1 MGLGRRKP
9 DVASRKERLTAGRGE
24 GLPWSI
30 WILLLREFRYL
41 IRAFRGG
48 EAEPGTTKRTK
59 TRRENR
65 RKDAGF
71 AERELI
77 YAEFTCIILGL
88 LLMRQAFV
96 CAADKFSIR
105 CFRRTL
111 PALQL
116 LRPASNGG
124 MMFDERKF
132 VVLWQSRSYRI

>member
-111 PALQL
+111 L
-116 LRPASNGG
+116 
-124 MMFDERKF
+124 
-132 VVLWQSRSYRI
+132 VL